1 MFMLH
6 ATASLSY
13 GKSLKRGVF
22 LEGGGQSSRVH
33 APQRDVVIGRDRRV
47 DRGKRFASRS
57 MPPYETEG

>member
-33 APQRDVVIGRDRRV
+33 APQRDVVIGRV
-47 DRGKRFASRS
+47 DRGRRFASRS